1 CEALEPIQIL
11 DLLELVIKDSTNN
24 ETYTEIVTISQ
35 PYTPALLKICDEIIV
50 NTYDVSSEKKC
61 LYSRSSFWE
70 FLSKSNIEKGLHNIK
85 ENTNGL
91 EAKLANVHFK
101 IFTVETDYANNDHR
115 YRSLAQVLNTLDS
128 YLYGQG
134 CAVAEGDSAITLLQT
149 GLIQTKQLLLA
160 GGLVLTDAELSAY
173 KELSKEVSQLK
184 TGFSEIILV
193 QSEKFRNNKHL
204 LTLTDA
210 YELYF
215 DKKYTTSVEFASLNY
230 EKLLLCVN

>member
-1 CEALEPIQIL
+1 NSDKIDMQVSSLKEHAKKK
-11 DLLELVIKDSTNN
+11 ELVIKDSTNN

-50 NTYDVSSEKKC
+50 NT
-61 LYSRSSFWE
+61 L
-70 FLSKSNIEKGLHNIK
+70 
-85 ENTNGL
+85 
-91 EAKLANVHFK
+91 
-101 IFTVETDYANNDHR
+101 
-115 YRSLAQVLNTLDS
+115 
-128 YLYGQG
+128 
-134 CAVAEGDSAITLLQT
+134 AEGDSAITLLQT